1 MDLWRFDLSD
11 PALGQLLQGDYEPR
25 LVALSLVIACL
36 SALAAFQLA
45 DRMAAAPTA
54 TIKAG
59 WHAGGA
65 TAMGCGIW
73 SMHFTAML
81 AFAVEGHPGMQYYPG
96 LTVVSIVPAILG
108 SAAAL
113 YVMARPRVEV
123 RDLLVGSLM
132 MAIGIG
138 SMHYIGMEA
147 MRMEGLRY
155 SFPLFLLSLLV
166 AFVLALGALFLHF
179 RVRRLPAMSEAWLR
193 MMASGFMG
201 CAVAGMHYTAM
212 EAALFYDVASNE
224 SGSAQPEESLSE
236 AALVSAIGSF
246 AGLILGLSLMVT
258 WADRQRSIQRML
270 KHLANTD
277 MLTGLPNRT
286 SFQQSL
292 EGALSQS
299 KRHGGSLAVFF
310 MDLNDFKSINDSL
323 GHATGD
329 RVLKEF
335 AARIASILRS
345 NDVVARFGG
354 DEFVVLAHDLILPE
368 EAVSVSQRILRTM
381 DQPIEFDN
389 WKLHARPSIGISIY
403 PDDGD
408 QAESL
413 IKHADAAMYQ
423 AKSSELGYHLY
434 DKAMT
439 EGAMLRVRLGNDLRD
454 ALKREALYLQ
464 YQPLVD
470 LNTGDWV
477 GLEAL
482 ARWRHPADGEI
493 SPSTFVP
500 LAERLGL
507 ILQLGR
513 WTLLQACRQGRAWL
527 DAGLVF
533 GRIAVNLSAFQL
545 ARTDF
550 VSDLKHILE
559 VTGMP
564 PDCLALELTESTLVE
579 PEREIIDRLLEL
591 RDMGVSLAIDDFGTG
606 YSSLSYLKNLP
617 VNTLKIDRSFV
628 KEASHDPRDQA
639 IIRAVADVGSSLGF
653 TVLAEGIETEQQ
665 ARLVLRLGCRF
676 GQGFFFAMPAN
687 VDAITEALSQRSVRH
702 GAM

>member
-1 MDLWRFDLSD
+1 MDAWRFDLAD
-11 PALGQLLQGDYEPR
+11 PALGQPLQGSYDPL

-45 DRMAAAPTA
+45 DRMVAAPSG
-54 TIKAG
+54 TIKAW

-73 SMHFTAML
+73 AMHFTAML
-81 AFAVEGHPGMQYYPG
+81 AFSLEELSHLHYGLG
-96 LTVVSIVPAILG
+96 LTVASIVPAILG

-113 YVMARPRVEV
+113 YLMARPRVEV
-123 RDLLVGSLM
+123 RDLLKGSLL

-138 SMHYIGMEA
+138 SMHYLGMEA

-155 SFPLFLLSLLV
+155 SFPLFVLSILV
-166 AFVLALGALFLHF
+166 AFLLALAALFLHF
-179 RVRRLPAMSEAWLR
+179 RVRRLPTLSESGLR
-193 MMASGFMG
+193 MASAGFMG

-212 EAALFYDVASNE
+212 EAALFYDVARFE
-224 SGSAQPEESLSE
+224 AGDVTHEDGLPEGAM
-236 AALVSAIGSF
+236 AAAIGSF
-246 AGLILGLSLMVT
+246 AGLILGLSLMVA
-258 WADRQRSIQRML
+258 WVDRQKSIQRML

-277 MLTGLPNRT
+277 TLTGLPNRAC
-286 SFQQSL
+286 FQQLL
-292 EGALSQS
+292 EGALSLS

-335 AARIASILRS
+335 AARVASILRS

-354 DEFVVLAHDLILPE
+354 DEFVVLAHDLVLPE
-368 EAVSVSQRILRTM
+368 EAVSVSQRILHTM

-389 WKLHARPSIGISIY
+389 WKLHARPSIGISFY

-423 AKSSELGYHLY
+423 AKSSELGYQMY
-434 DKAMT
+434 DRAMT
-439 EGAMLRVRLGNDLRD
+439 EGAMLRVRLGHDLRD
-454 ALKREALYLQ
+454 ALKRGTLYLQ

-470 LNTGDWV
+470 LSTGDWV

-482 ARWRHPADGEI
+482 ARWRHPEEGEV
-493 SPSTFVP
+493 SPSIFVP
-500 LAERLGL
+500 LAERSGL

-513 WTLLQACRQGRAWL
+513 WALMQACRQGRIWK
-527 DAGLVF
+527 DAGLEF
-533 GRIAVNLSAFQL
+533 GRIGVNLSAFQL
-545 ARTDF
+545 ARSDF

-564 PDCLALELTESTLVE
+564 AECLALELTESSLVE
-579 PEREIIDRLLEL
+579 PERDIIERLLEM

-617 VNTLKIDRSFV
+617 VDTLKIDRSFV
-628 KEASHDPRDQA
+628 KEAQSDPRDQA
-639 IIRAVADVGSSLGF
+639 IIRAVAGMGSSLGF
-653 TVLAEGIETEQQ
+653 TVLAEGVETEQQ
-665 ARLVLRLGCRF
+665 AQLVLQLGCRF
-676 GQGFFFAMPAN
+676 GQGFFFASPAN
-687 VDAITEALSQRSVRH
+687 VDAITAALSLYPRH
-702 GAM
+702 GDM